1 MQNGLKYT
9 CCRMQT
15 SPAERTDMKNIA
27 HSFEHIYQVI
37 ATPGFLEMNTLG
49 GEIPFFIASYEAKQQ
64 TAVDKAVK
72 GLKNKLMN
80 QGIPVLEIN
89 LYDLV
94 MEIVDREL
102 SQQELF
108 DMETQMDKEEFK
120 EALQSLL
127 DINQVLI
134 PAIRQMIESQRASI
148 YFLTGI
154 GLVFPFIRSHNVL
167 NNLQNV
173 AKDAPTLTFF
183 PGQYNGFS
191 LELFGL
197 LTDDNYY
204 RAFKIDDYTTTA

>member
-1 MQNGLKYT
+1 
-9 CCRMQT
+9 
-15 SPAERTDMKNIA
+15 MKSIA
-27 HSFEHIYQVI
+27 DSFEHIHQVI
-37 ATPGFLEMNTLG
+37 TTPGFLEMKSLG
-49 GEIPFFIASYEAKQQ
+49 GEIPFFIASHEARQQ
-64 TAVDKAVK
+64 TAVDRAVK

-80 QGIPVLEIN
+80 QGIATVEIN

-94 MEIVDREL
+94 MELISHEL
-102 SQQELF
+102 SHGELF

-134 PAIRQMIESQRASI
+134 PGIRRLIDRQKADL

-173 AKDAPTLTFF
+173 VKDAPTLAFF
-183 PGQYNGFS
+183 PGKYNGFS

-204 RAFKIDDYTTTA
+204 RAFQIDNYTLKT

>member
-1 MQNGLKYT
+1 
-9 CCRMQT
+9 
-15 SPAERTDMKNIA
+15 MKSIA
-27 HSFEHIYQVI
+27 DSFEHIHQVI
-37 ATPGFLEMNTLG
+37 TTQGFLEMKSLG
-49 GEIPFFIASYEAKQQ
+49 GEIPFFIASHEARQQ
-64 TAVDKAVK
+64 TAVDRAVR

-80 QGIPVLEIN
+80 QGIATVEIN

-94 MEIVDREL
+94 MELISREL
-102 SQQELF
+102 SHGELF

-134 PAIRQMIESQRASI
+134 PGIRRLIDRQKADL

-173 AKDAPTLTFF
+173 VKDAPTLAFF
-183 PGQYNGFS
+183 PGKYNGFS

-204 RAFKIDDYTTTA
+204 RAFQIDNYTLKA